1 MLPAENEGA
10 DEEKDDPMPAMP
22 TPADPDPG
30 GAAKE
35 KEEPPELGKAGG
47 NVCGAEEGAERD
59 PESDE

>member
-1 MLPAENEGA
+1 
-10 DEEKDDPMPAMP
+10 MPAMP